1 MTLYWS
7 QLAKPLHVINVVR
20 HCLKLD
26 LIVPKDY
33 IDVDKQRPG
42 WSGSGRKIDRSKNKT
57 PQFFPRAGNPGS
69 AGCKVRTRKGVDFLE
84 LPL

>member
-33 IDVDKQRPG
+33 IDVDKQRQG
-42 WSGSGRKIDRSKNKT
+42 RSVSGKTVVTNGGKNGV
-57 PQFFPRAGNPGS
+57 FPSANNHGT